1 MKSYQRNTHFPVSV
15 AVVFTVEEIQN
26 QLKCPLINEHMRKIY
41 YTHTIQYFLASRKNE
56 FLSFFINMEGTV
68 RYHK

>member
-1 MKSYQRNTHFPVSV
+1 MKSYQRNTHFPMSV

-26 QLKCPLINEHMRKIY
+26 QLKCTLINEYMRKIY
-41 YTHTIQYFLASRKNE
+41 YTHNTVLF
-56 FLSFFINMEGTV
+56 SFQEEWISVIFINMEGTV

>member
-41 YTHTIQYFLASRKNE
+41 YTHNTVLF
-56 FLSFFINMEGTV
+56 SFQEEWISVIFINMEGTV